1 MSKTT
6 PATTTEVRTHT
17 ITIDVGH
24 FENIPV
30 LFNFRTDGTGTA
42 QCQQYSGEEE
52 VAFTWDPVILEEE
65 DGEIEDVLSEHAHTQ
80 FWDEINQQ
88 MDDPILTSDDFG
100 GEELVFESGSSEEL
114 EQMVRLILYAFPDLW
129 DDDRDEIDV
138 VIRARSESTDAHL
151 DEYCEFMED
160 PDVPDESKSQIS
172 HLIELCLQ
180 WIDPY
185 GWSLEYNDG
194 AYGRTSGYSES
205 ADTLDYTISRPSFH
219 ELAEARG
226 ELLQLFAKHDLAKAA
241 RSHLQ
246 EEGA

>member
-6 PATTTEVRTHT
+6 SATATKVRTHT

-30 LFNFRTDGTGTA
+30 LFTFRTDGTGTA
-42 QCQQYSGEEE
+42 QCQQYSLEEE
-52 VAFTWDPVILEEE
+52 VAFTWDPTVLEEE
-65 DGEIEDVLSEHAHTQ
+65 DGDVEDILSEHAHDR
-80 FWDEINQQ
+80 FWGEINQQ

-100 GEELVFESGSSEEL
+100 SDELVFESGSSEEL
-114 EQMVRLILYAFPDLW
+114 EQMVRLILYAFADLW

-138 VIRARSESTDAHL
+138 VIRARSENADAHL

-160 PDVPDESKSQIS
+160 PDLPDECKSEIS
-172 HLIELCLQ
+172 QLIELCLQ

-205 ADTLDYTISRPSFH
+205 ANTLDYTISRPSFH
-219 ELAEARG
+219 ELAEAR
-226 ELLQLFAKHDLAKAA
+226 EKLLELFAAHDLAEAA
-241 RSHLQ
+241 RAHLP
-246 EEGA
+246 EEGE